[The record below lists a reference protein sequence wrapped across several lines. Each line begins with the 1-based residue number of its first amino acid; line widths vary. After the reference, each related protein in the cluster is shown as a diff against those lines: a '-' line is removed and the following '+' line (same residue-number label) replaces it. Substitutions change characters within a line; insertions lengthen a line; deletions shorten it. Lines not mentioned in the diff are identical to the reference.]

1 MPPAR
6 DQEGS
11 ETDAWLLNLN
21 CSQNQ
26 NYFPEMFTFWK
37 FWTDKQYA
45 CPFCVTNPIP
55 RRNSPYA
62 PAGIPFISRRA
73 FHTISAMGFF
83 YLIAQHLLIIDRA
96 VPQKKHK
103 TESCAL
109 ERPGFLALICVDKIF
124 YPFSRMHFNGG
135 VFPLISPTLR
145 SCPMI
150 LFWLPPDNSLF
161 RLIETHLLLIPL
173 ETTKPL

>member
-26 NYFPEMFTFWK
+26 NYFPEMFTYRK

-45 CPFCVTNPIP
+45 CPFCVMNPIP
-55 RRNSPYA
+55 RRNSPYT

-96 VPQKKHK
+96 EAQKKAQNRVMC
-103 TESCAL
+103 TRA
-109 ERPGFLALICVDKIF
+109 PG
-124 YPFSRMHFNGG
+124 
-135 VFPLISPTLR
+135 ISGPHLR
-145 SCPMI
+145 
-150 LFWLPPDNSLF
+150 
-161 RLIETHLLLIPL
+161 
-173 ETTKPL
+173 